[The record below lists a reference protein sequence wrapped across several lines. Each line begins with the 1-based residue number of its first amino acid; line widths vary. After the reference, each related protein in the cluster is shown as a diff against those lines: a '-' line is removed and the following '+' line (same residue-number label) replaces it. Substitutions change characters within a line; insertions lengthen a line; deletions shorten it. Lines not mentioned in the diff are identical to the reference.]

1 MDVIAARESGN
12 VCKRVKKTVKDYA
25 VVQFIESELYSEI
38 PSNWLLYDS
47 FAVKDK
53 TSCRWPGRKEKNFTQ
68 KIKNRV
74 DPSKD
79 WPIRAVNVIR
89 FCETLESAR
98 KAADDSQYS
107 STAEMV
113 GRGYRSRKISS
124 PVRRALNLKKK
135 PNIISRSDDDSFKV
149 IKFLHCQVFL
159 AIQQDT
165 THIKNKCQGSDSV
178 ESREGLSEADS
189 SDDSVNETLARAR
202 ALLNDNNFNKD
213 TSGNSCRKNCFDKYP
228 SFDKNEFSK
237 AGTNWFRLGNQRTGS
252 QPKQML
258 KKWHLQTNADATE
271 RNSPPAGN

>member
-1 MDVIAARESGN
+1 MNKRHERYYNGRNIVVHAGGAAG
-12 VCKRVKKTVKDYA
+12 KK
-25 VVQFIESELYSEI
+25 
-38 PSNWLLYDS
+38 
-47 FAVKDK
+47 
-53 TSCRWPGRKEKNFTQ
+53 
-68 KIKNRV
+68 
-74 DPSKD
+74 
-79 WPIRAVNVIR
+79 
-89 FCETLESAR
+89 TLESAR

-135 PNIISRSDDDSFKV
+135 PNIISRSDDDSFEG
-149 IKFLHCQVFL
+149 
-159 AIQQDT
+159 D
-165 THIKNKCQGSDSV
+165 QGSDSV

-213 TSGNSCRKNCFDKYP
+213 TSGETAAGSQNDDSITENNRNWNTVEKKLDCCLRLLRKLVVDVTDLKQRNVSNNGNSRVNSAISEEVDTYLKLNTRDAVIAFEEKLAT
-228 SFDKNEFSK
+228 STAFENEFNEFSK
-237 AGTNWFRLGNQRTGS
+237 AGTNWFRLGNQRAGS

-258 KKWHLQTNADATE
+258 KKMASAQTNADATE